1 MAQSNIALNTLNEWL
16 AYISETHPSEIEMGL
31 DRIRRVFGRM
41 RATENAN
48 SLKPK
53 QIVVVSGT
61 NGKGSTIA
69 LIEAGLISM
78 GVSVGSYTSPHIRK
92 YNERVKVN
100 AQPVSDMALVDSFKR
115 VENARADVPLTYFE
129 FGTLAAFDVLF
140 NRGLD
145 VLILEIGLGG
155 RLDAVN
161 VIAADLAIITSVAL
175 DHTDWLGASL
185 DGIGLEKAG
194 ILRSNGQAIL
204 GENLPAS
211 VSLHAKKLSCKALT
225 VHQDIIRNE
234 RGVILSEEVGETS
247 YQGFPSVRL
256 PENNVLIALQA
267 LKKLSE
273 NLAQSC
279 TATFSYGA
287 LIESL
292 SNVQVEGR
300 FEEIKNITLNSNHRV
315 FLDVGHNPHAAKYL
329 LSVLTDLKAPDM
341 AINAVYSS
349 LADKDVSSL
358 VEILSPVI
366 DTWFLAPLEDERA
379 LDIVKLES
387 AVGAFAKNM
396 LSFGTLDEALYAAL
410 ASRFGDNDQGPKS
423 ITLVFGSFYVIDAAK
438 AYFEG
443 L

>member
-1 MAQSNIALNTLNEWL
+1 MAQSKIVLNTLNEWL
-16 AYISETHPSEIEMGL
+16 EYISETHPSEIEMGL
-31 DRIRRVFGRM
+31 DRIRRVFGKM
-41 RATENAN
+41 AASEHVN

-100 AQPVSDMALVDSFKR
+100 ARPVSDLTLVDSFRR
-115 VENARADVPLTYFE
+115 VESARADVPLTYFE

-140 NRGLD
+140 NRELD

-161 VIAADLAIITSVAL
+161 IIDADLSIITSVAL
-175 DHTDWLGASL
+175 DHTDWLGTSL
-185 DGIGLEKAG
+185 DGIGFEKAG

-204 GENLPAS
+204 GENLPGS
-211 VSLHAKKLSCKALT
+211 VSLHAEELSCKTLT
-225 VHQDIIRNE
+225 VHQNIIRNE
-234 RGVILSEEVGETS
+234 QVVILSEEIGEKI

-279 TATFSYGA
+279 TPTFSYA
-287 LIESL
+287 SLIESL
-292 SNVQVEGR
+292 SNVQIEGR

-329 LSVLTDLKAPDM
+329 LSVLKDLKSPDM
-341 AINAVYSS
+341 VINAVYSS
-349 LADKDVSSL
+349 LVDKDVASL
-358 VEILSPVI
+358 AEILSPVI
-366 DTWFLAPLEDERA
+366 NTWFLAPLDDERA
-379 LDIVKLES
+379 LDIIKLES
-387 AVGAFAKNM
+387 AVGEFTKNM
-396 LSFGTLDEALYAAL
+396 LSFGTLDEALHTAL
-410 ASRFGDNDQGPKS
+410 ASRFDDNDQGPKS